1 MVTRVLGDHPRMQA
15 GERGQPELGDVLV
28 SVGSLQLRAP
38 QEQEQK
44 RASGRTGQSRM
55 QGS

>member
-1 MVTRVLGDHPRMQA
+1 MVTRVPGDHPRMQA
-15 GERGQPELGDVLV
+15 GERGQPELGDVLA

-44 RASGRTGQSRM
+44 RARGRKGQSRM